1 MEDKKKAAELEK
13 IVSLGSGADYWM
25 TKEDTVN
32 GIPSLRMTDGPH
44 GLRNQTNDADTE
56 GVNHSKPAVCFPT
69 ASLTA
74 CSFDE
79 DLLAEEGKAIAQEA
93 RDQKV
98 GMVLGPGA
106 NIKRNPLCGR
116 NFEYFSEDPLV
127 SGTLAAGWIRGCQSE
142 GISCCLKHFACN
154 NQEYDRFISNSMV
167 DERTEREIYLRPFEI
182 AVKKAHPWAVMC
194 SYNKVN
200 GVYSSVNKK
209 LLTDIL
215 RKEWGF
221 DGMVVTDWGAM
232 HNRID
237 AYRAGCDLG
246 MPGGAAY
253 MEKECAQLAAK
264 DDDFRKTVEESAERV
279 RAAMRRGAK
288 TLSVSYKADYEA
300 DHDLAGKVAA
310 ESIVLLKNE
319 DTILPLGANDSVCL
333 IGDLGDHM
341 RYQGSGSSHVNAIRV
356 ETLRN
361 ELGDLPYAPGYDVNG
376 NATDDSIQDAVELAK
391 KTEKV
396 IVVAGLPVSAESEGF
411 DRTTLAMP
419 EGIVKTV
426 EAVAKVNSNVI
437 VILLAGGVLEVPFA
451 DDVKAILYAGL
462 PGEAGASA
470 LRKILYG
477 EVNPSGRLAES
488 WPMKYEDVVNAE
500 YYGDPRSD
508 AEYRE
513 GIYVGWRYYEKAH
526 VPVRFAFGQGLSY
539 TSFECTDLKVDGRT
553 VAVTVE
559 NTGKRAG
566 KHTVLLYVRNPEG
579 GYREARKLVGFRK
592 IKIEPGQSVTVTFT
606 LDDRDFSI
614 YEKDHWEV
622 IGGNYSIEADDKR
635 AEMTVEG
642 NELPEGPSWYTSLE
656 GKPDQDDFEEL
667 LGSIPAV
674 LPIGRGHYS
683 MDNTLR
689 QLSSDSKVAQV
700 IVGQV
705 CRHVKKAC
713 DGDDSS
719 PEYRM
724 LLSAAID
731 IPLSSIEVFGRAK
744 QRQLEGLVDISNGSY
759 WRGIWKEIS
768 SLFGK

>member
-1 MEDKKKAAELEK
+1 MEDKKKAAALETV
-13 IVSLGSGADYWM
+13 VSLGSGADYWM
-25 TKEDTVN
+25 TKEDSEN
-32 GIPSLRMTDGPH
+32 HIPSLRMTDGPH

-56 GVNHSKPAVCFPT
+56 GVNRSRPAVCFPT

-79 DLLAEEGKAIAQEA
+79 ELLAEEGRAIAQEA
-93 RDQKV
+93 RDQNV

-127 SGTLAAGWIRGCQSE
+127 SGALAAGWIRGCQSE

-167 DERTEREIYLRPFEI
+167 DERTAREIYLRPFEI

-194 SYNKVN
+194 SYNKIN
-200 GVYSSVNKK
+200 GVYSSVNRK
-209 LLTDIL
+209 LLTEIL

-237 AYRAGCDLG
+237 AYRAGCDLS
-246 MPGGAAY
+246 MPGGMAY
-253 MEKECAQLAAK
+253 MEKECVQLAER
-264 DDDFRKTVEESAERV
+264 DEDFRRIVEESAERV
-279 RAAMRRGAK
+279 RDSMRRGARA
-288 TLSVSYKADYEA
+288 LSVPYSADYEA
-300 DHDLAGKVAA
+300 HHDLAGKVAA

-319 DTILPLGANDSVCL
+319 DSILPLSAGESVCL

-361 ELGDLPYAPGYDVNG
+361 ELADLPYAAGYDVNG
-376 NATDDSIQDAVELAK
+376 NATEQSIDGAVELAK
-391 KTEKV
+391 KADKV
-396 IVVAGLPVSAESEGF
+396 IVVAGLPVCAESEGF

-426 EAVAKVNSNVI
+426 EAVAKVNPNVI

-451 DDVKAILYAGL
+451 DDVKAVLYAGL

-470 LRKILYG
+470 LKKILYG
-477 EVNPSGRLAES
+477 EVNPSGQLAES

-500 YYGDPRSD
+500 YYGEPRSD

-513 GIYVGWRYYEKAH
+513 GIYVGSRYYEKAH

-539 TSFECTDLKVDGRT
+539 TTFACTDLKVDGRT
-553 VAVTVE
+553 AAVTVE
-559 NTGKRAG
+559 NTGTRAG
-566 KHTVLLYVRNPEG
+566 KHTVLMYVRNPEG
-579 GYREARKLVGFRK
+579 GYREVRKLAGFRK
-592 IKIEPGQSVTVTFT
+592 IELSPGERRTVMFT
-606 LDDRDFSI
+606 LDDRDFSV

-622 IGGNYSIEADDKR
+622 IGGTYEIEADGKR
-635 AEMTVEG
+635 VALSVEG
-642 NELPEGPSWYTSLE
+642 SELPDSPSWYSSLE
-656 GKPDQDDFEEL
+656 GKPGRDDFEEL

-674 LPIGRGHYS
+674 QPIGRGHYS
-683 MDNTLR
+683 MDSTLR
-689 QLSSDSKVAQV
+689 QMSSDSKVAQV

-724 LLSAAID
+724 LLSTAID

-744 QRQLEGLVDISNGSY
+744 QRQLEGLVDIANGSY
-759 WRGIWKEIS
+759 GRGIWKEIS
-768 SLFGK
+768 ALFGK